1 MLYYTRNGEVRS
13 MLTNKFFR
21 PFIATAVCI
30 ISVAE
35 AASVKELEQAIL
47 RREPLEKI
55 EQYIKA
61 GVDVN
66 AKVEIQA
73 GYHVPLLCA
82 LLQDSVYQEEFETK
96 PLGLPY
102 DAAQA
107 AQMLLRNGANPNI
120 RDHIGRT
127 PLHYTSHA
135 MAQHYL
141 LQAGADPKLAD
152 EDGNLPE
159 VPEADGIAIEGA
171 PTYTETDGMTPAQI
185 RELGVCYAEGKG
197 GKSVDT
203 AMAIDLYEMAAKAG
217 DATAARWMGWRY
229 RQGRGVEKDRALSNY
244 FFSLAA
250 AAGDAAAMNALDN
263 LAPEQVGGKTLTFH
277 CEKEETVNPHA
288 YRDENTYAFL
298 KPDEDAGYVVA
309 WNRNNNEENANCSP
323 DGDGRTE
330 IKAEYKRTGKNS
342 ATVTYSFN
350 FSHGGGNVS
359 HWYTRSYE
367 LLFTSP
373 TGGKATCTVTG
384 KSTTIWADKL
394 IYTGSFSLE

>member
-1 MLYYTRNGEVRS
+1 M
-13 MLTNKFFR
+13 KFHLHTALAAL
-21 PFIATAVCI
+21 ICLATAVG
-30 ISVAE
+30 
-35 AASVKELEQAIL
+35 AASVDELQQAIL
-47 RREPLEKI
+47 RCEPLEKI
-55 EQYIKA
+55 EQIIKD

-66 AKVEIQA
+66 SKIEIQK

-82 LLQDSVYQEEFETK
+82 LLQDSVYQAEFESE

-107 AQMLLRNGANPNI
+107 AQMLLRNGADPNI

-159 VPEADGIAIEGA
+159 VPEAAGIATEGA
-171 PTYTETDGMTPAQI
+171 PTYEETDGMTPAQI

-197 GKSVDT
+197 GKEVDT
-203 AMAIDLYEMAAKAG
+203 AMAIDLYEMAAVAG

-229 RQGRGVEKDRALSNY
+229 RQGRGVDKDRARSNY

-250 AAGDAAAMNALDN
+250 AAGDTAAMNALDT

-277 CEKEETVNPHA
+277 CEKEELVNA
-288 YRDENTYAFL
+288 DSYRDENTYAFL
-298 KPDEDAGYVVA
+298 KPNDEAAYVVA
-309 WNRNNNEENANCSP
+309 WAQNNTEANKTS
-323 DGDGRTE
+323 DNDSSTE
-330 IKAEYKRTGKNS
+330 IAIDYKRTGKNS
-342 ATVTYSFN
+342 ATVTYSFS
-350 FSHGGGNVS
+350 FTHGGGNIS
-359 HWYTRSYE
+359 NWYTRTYE
-367 LLFTSP
+367 LIFTSP

-384 KSTTIWADKL
+384 KPTTIWADRI